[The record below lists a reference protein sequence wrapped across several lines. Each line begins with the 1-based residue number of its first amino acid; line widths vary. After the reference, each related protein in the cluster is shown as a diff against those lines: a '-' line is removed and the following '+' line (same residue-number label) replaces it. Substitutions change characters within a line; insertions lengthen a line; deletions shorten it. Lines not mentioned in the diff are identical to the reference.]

1 MLRHFLRPGGAIQ
14 PHQRHIQGIHNGC
27 GGGDIGAD
35 QQRAS
40 GFHRDLH
47 KNRNVRPRRL
57 ARYLARIHR
66 GLDEKRVLIGFCQ
79 QRIGAAGNQ
88 AAALLHQRRFQ
99 SVIGDIAKAWQLG
112 ARPNIANHPTMPA
125 ICEAFGC
132 LARQFHRK
140 LVDLERALFQFK
152 FGQRHGRTAEAI
164 GQHHIGAR
172 FIITAVNIAHDIRA
186 GEVQDFRAVFLAPVI
201 AFYL

>member
-66 GLDEKRVLIGFCQ
+66 GLDEKRILIGFCQ

-88 AAALLHQRRFQ
+88 AAALFHQRRFQ
-99 SVIGDIAKAWQLG
+99 RVIGYIAKAWQLG
-112 ARPNIANHPTMPA
+112 PGPNIPNHPTMPA
-125 ICEAFGC
+125 IGKAFRRF
-132 LARQFHRK
+132 ARQFHRK
-140 LVDLERALFQFK
+140 LIDLEGAVFQFK
-152 FGQRHGRTAEAI
+152 LTQSHGRTAEAI